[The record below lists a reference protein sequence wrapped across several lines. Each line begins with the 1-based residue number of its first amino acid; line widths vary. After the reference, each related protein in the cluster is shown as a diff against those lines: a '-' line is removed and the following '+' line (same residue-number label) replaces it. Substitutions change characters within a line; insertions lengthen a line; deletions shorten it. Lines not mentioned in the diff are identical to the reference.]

1 MANYTAKSNKVK
13 SFSLLNSLLAL
24 GQMSAIISLAM
35 KKPNIEPVAGYLLVK
50 PQKQDKTTAS
60 GILIPDS
67 HDEKPQQGEVLA
79 VGEGKD
85 LPAGRQEKSPCKVG
99 DIVIYS
105 QWGGKEYKLDDINY
119 LILKFEDIMATIK
132 L

>member
-1 MANYTAKSNKVK
+1 
-13 SFSLLNSLLAL
+13 
-24 GQMSAIISLAM
+24 M
-35 KKPNIEPVAGYLLVK
+35 KKPNILPVAGYILVK

-79 VGEGKD
+79 VGEGKN
-85 LPAGRQEKSPCKVG
+85 LPAGRQESSPCKVG

-105 QWGGKEYKLDDINY
+105 QWGGKDYKLDDVNY
-119 LILKFEDIMATIK
+119 LILKFDDIMAIINN
-132 L
+132 

>member
-1 MANYTAKSNKVK
+1 
-13 SFSLLNSLLAL
+13 
-24 GQMSAIISLAM
+24 M
-35 KKPNIEPVAGYLLVK
+35 KKPNILPVAGCILVK

-79 VGEGKD
+79 VGEGKK
-85 LPAGRQEKSPCKVG
+85 KSPCKVG

-105 QWGGKEYKLDDINY
+105 QWGGKDYKLDDVNY
-119 LILKFEDIMATIK
+119 LILKFDDIMAIIK
-132 L
+132 